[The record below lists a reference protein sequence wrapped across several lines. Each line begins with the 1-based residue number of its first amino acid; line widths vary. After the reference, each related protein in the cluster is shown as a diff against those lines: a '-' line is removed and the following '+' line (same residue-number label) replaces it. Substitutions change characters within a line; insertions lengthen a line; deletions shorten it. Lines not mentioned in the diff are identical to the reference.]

1 MTLAIK
7 QTKLTSFIHPLVFFF
22 FQGNAC
28 PKPLSSRPTS
38 CLYYLL
44 RGASKCG
51 MYRLY
56 DYNGNSYPAYCDLTS
71 EPGTAWTLVMSWNV
85 ANSKLSPFFLHPF
98 RYNYPVNENSLNWK
112 LYRLNLVR
120 TKSLKDHSTHWRAT
134 CNYPTDG
141 VDFRDYLRGN
151 FKDFNVFDFE
161 GQGTCKKVEY
171 INIRGHWGLHLS
183 APFWQSKTIPL
194 HTDSSASTNC
204 DFKAAK
210 TGAVSDEDNFG
221 RYATINSKFR
231 CTQGT
236 HSTTQ
241 WWFGAHL

>member
-1 MTLAIK
+1 
-7 QTKLTSFIHPLVFFF
+7 
-22 FQGNAC
+22 
-28 PKPLSSRPTS
+28 
-38 CLYYLL
+38 
-44 RGASKCG
+44 

-56 DYNGNSYPAYCDLTS
+56 DYKGNSYPAYCDLTS
-71 EPGTAWTLVMSWNV
+71 EPGTAWTLVMSWSV
-85 ANSKLSPFFLHPF
+85 AYRKLSPFFEYPF
-98 RYNYPVNENSLNWK
+98 RYNYPVNENSLNWN

-134 CNYPTDG
+134 CSYPTHG

-161 GQGTCKKVEY
+161 GEGTCKKVEY

-183 APFWQSKTIPL
+183 VPFWQSVVKKITL
-194 HTDSSASTNC
+194 HTDSDESIC

-210 TGAVSDEDNFG
+210 TGAVSSEDNFG
-221 RYATINSKFR
+221 YYWVINSKFR